1 MFTKLRNR
9 FLVFNMLTTSVMMII
24 ALSIIYVSTYYS
36 VSHAVISYAMPSA
49 KGGTVATKPYFSSNV
64 LNDHILTTFLFV
76 GSIMLVVIFM
86 VSLYFANRAIKP
98 IIETWE
104 QQKQFVA
111 DASHELKTPLS
122 IITANYD
129 ALLANKEE
137 TIDSQIK
144 WLGYIKTGTDRMT
157 KLISDLLSLAR
168 MDDVNLDIVK
178 TVFNLSNEV
187 HNMVSSMVAVA
198 IEKDIALSQSIEPSV
213 MVEGD
218 PDRIK
223 EVIAI
228 LFDNAVKYTPTNGNI
243 NMALTKSK
251 RQATFSIQNT
261 GGGISEQDIPH
272 VFDRFYRADS
282 SRTHDNGGFG
292 LGLSIAKSFV
302 IASGGNIYVS
312 SVENGWTTFTFTLRC
327 PATFH

>member
-1 MFTKLRNR
+1 MFTKLRNK

-24 ALSIIYVSTYYS
+24 ALAIIYASTYYS
-36 VSHAVISYAMPSA
+36 VSHAVISPTPSA
-49 KGGTVATKPYFSSNV
+49 EGETLSTKPHFSSTV
-64 LNDHILTTFLFV
+64 LNDNLLTTFLLV

-86 VSLYFANRAIKP
+86 ISLYFANRAMKP
-98 IIETWE
+98 IIEAWE

-157 KLISDLLSLAR
+157 KLINDLLSLAK
-168 MDDVNLDIVK
+168 MDDVNLEIVK
-178 TVFNLSNEV
+178 TVFNLSDEV
-187 HNMVSSMVAVA
+187 HNVVSPMAAVA
-198 IEKDIALSQSIEPSV
+198 IEKGIALSQSVEPYV
-213 MVEGD
+213 VVEGD
-218 PDRIK
+218 PERIK

-228 LFDNAVKYTPTNGNI
+228 LFDNAIKYTHENGKI
-243 NMALTKSK
+243 NLSLTKSK
-251 RQATFSIQNT
+251 RQITFSIQNT
-261 GGGISEQDIPH
+261 GSGISEQDIPH
-272 VFDRFYRADS
+272 VFDRFYRPDS
-282 SRTHDNGGFG
+282 SRTHENGGFG
-292 LGLSIAKSFV
+292 LGLSIAKSV
-302 IASGGNIYVS
+302 INGSGGDIYVS

-327 PATFH
+327 PATFY